1 METIVDQLKTVNSKS
16 FLNEIKN
23 PENITNLIL
32 KNFNNETN
40 WEELNKFTKL
50 KEIQLENCLI
60 DKNIFFKT
68 ISKIESLNILKYD
81 YDCVIKKS
89 DTKINIKIPQLN
101 KVIFVFPDEQAPDL
115 SMLDLYDRQYEIN
128 NFITSFPS
136 YPNAYLG
143 LNEIELVNYDIFLK
157 NLKEKD
163 YDYGYSEI
171 YEGKDIFF
179 QCDIYNLL
187 RLKNL
192 KNIQLTKSDDEI
204 SENKIL
210 LEKLLSLPNTQK
222 ININN
227 QKISNFRDK
236 LIKAKTLL
244 LDYEYFEPEDRN
256 KTQVKRHNKLKDT
269 LEVHWPS
276 QYYHG
281 YSNLFNEV
289 LKSDFSNV
297 IINTFGTFLDD
308 YFEYFESTLDFIS
321 EKILTNKSL
330 KKITIEIDEN
340 DYWDTDNRMR
350 SKYFI
355 RVAKDI
361 IKKKFYVK

>member
-1 METIVDQLKTVNSKS
+1 
-16 FLNEIKN
+16 
-23 PENITNLIL
+23 
-32 KNFNNETN
+32 
-40 WEELNKFTKL
+40 
-50 KEIQLENCLI
+50 
-60 DKNIFFKT
+60 
-68 ISKIESLNILKYD
+68 
-81 YDCVIKKS
+81 
-89 DTKINIKIPQLN
+89 
-101 KVIFVFPDEQAPDL
+101 
-115 SMLDLYDRQYEIN
+115 MLDLYERQYEIN

-281 YSNLFNEV
+281 YTNLFNEV
-289 LKSDFSNV
+289 LKSN
-297 IINTFGTFLDD
+297 LD
-308 YFEYFESTLDFIS
+308 L
-321 EKILTNKSL
+321 
-330 KKITIEIDEN
+330 
-340 DYWDTDNRMR
+340 
-350 SKYFI
+350 
-355 RVAKDI
+355 
-361 IKKKFYVK
+361 